1 MHTTYRRYALPE
13 MLRTPLEELCL
24 EIGSLR
30 LGPPQVVLAK
40 ALSPPPPETVARAIA
55 SLQMLGALADEE
67 GARLSTLG
75 AALARLAVHPRLGK
89 LLLLSGLFRCVQPML
104 TIAAGLGYKSPF
116 LCPLGKEREADRT
129 LTLTQNLALT
139 LTLTLTLTPAL
150 LNLTPA
156 PTPTLTLTRSARRT
170 RRSVTLREAR
180 APTISLWCARST
192 AGWRGATASRRATS
206 CRRPP
211 SSTLAGCGAT

>member
-1 MHTTYRRYALPE
+1 

-40 ALSPPPPETVARAIA
+40 ALSPPPPATVARAIA
-55 SLQMLGALADEE
+55 SLHMLGALADEE

-104 TIAAGLGYKSPF
+104 SIAAGLGYKSPF

-129 LTLTQNLALT
+129 LTLTQTLPLT
-139 LTLTLTLTPAL
+139 QSLTLTLTPAL
-150 LNLTPA
+150 A
-156 PTPTLTLTRSARRT
+156 PTLSLTRSARRT
-170 RRSVTLREAR
+170 RPSATWQEAR
-180 APTISLWCARST
+180 APTTSLWCARST
-192 AGWRGATASRRATS
+192 AGVRGATASRRATS

-211 SSTLAGCGAT
+211 SSTSAGCGAT

>member
-1 MHTTYRRYALPE
+1 MSMLPETQPTTYYLPPTTCHLPSTTYHPLPTTYCLLPTTYYLPPSTYSPLRYALPE

-40 ALSPPPPETVARAIA
+40 ALSPPPPATVARAIA
-55 SLQMLGALADEE
+55 SLHMLGALADEE

-104 TIAAGLGYKSPF
+104 SIAAGLGYKSPF
-116 LCPLGKEREADRT
+116 LCPLGKECEADRT
-129 LTLTQNLALT
+129 LTLTQ
-139 LTLTLTLTPAL
+139 TP
-150 LNLTPA
+150 
-156 PTPTLTLTRSARRT
+156 
-170 RRSVTLREAR
+170 
-180 APTISLWCARST
+180 
-192 AGWRGATASRRATS
+192 
-206 CRRPP
+206 
-211 SSTLAGCGAT
+211 